1 MVFLDLFTPPPH
13 VCTLLHI
20 SGEALLVSGGL
31 VLYFG
36 DMLAHT
42 LSKVCFILP
51 ASDKDDS
58 LFA

>member
-1 MVFLDLFTPPPH
+1 
-13 VCTLLHI
+13 
-20 SGEALLVSGGL
+20 VSGGL

-51 ASDKDDS
+51 VSDKDDS